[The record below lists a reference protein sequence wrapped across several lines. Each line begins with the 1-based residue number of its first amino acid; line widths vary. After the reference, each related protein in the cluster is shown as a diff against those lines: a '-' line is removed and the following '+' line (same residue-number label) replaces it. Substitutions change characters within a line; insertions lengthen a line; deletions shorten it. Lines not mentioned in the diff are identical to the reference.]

1 MHFHSDQEIHAIG
14 QGLLDRS
21 LPKAAWTHAAHL
33 AAAAWLLAA
42 RPDIDAPAQMPDI
55 IRAYNEA
62 TGTAN
67 TDTGGYHHTITLASL
82 RAVADFLARQPAGTP
97 LHVACEHLLR
107 SPLGDKGW
115 LMQYWTA
122 EVLFSKEARRDWIAP
137 DRTPLP
143 F

>member
-1 MHFHSDQEIHAIG
+1 M
-14 QGLLDRS
+14 
-21 LPKAAWTHAAHL
+21 PPTWPP
-33 AAAAWLLAA
+33 AWLLAA

-82 RAVADFLARQPAGTP
+82 RAVGGLSRQPAGTS
-97 LHVACEHLLR
+97 LHVACEHLLS
-107 SPLGDKGW
+107 SPFGDKGW
-115 LMQYWTA
+115 LLQYWTA

-137 DRTPLP
+137 DLALLP
-143 F
+143 

>member
-1 MHFHSDQEIHAIG
+1 MHFQSDEEIHAIG
-14 QGLLDRS
+14 AGLLDRT
-21 LPKAAWTHAAHL
+21 LPKLAWTHAAHL

-42 RPDIDAPAQMPDI
+42 RPDIDAQAEMPGI

-82 RAVADFLARQPAGTP
+82 RAVADFLARQPAETP
-97 LHVACEHLLR
+97 LHVACEHLLV
-107 SPLGDKGW
+107 SPYGNKSW
-115 LMQYWTA
+115 LTQYWTA
-122 EVLFSKEARRDWIAP
+122 EVLFSKDARLGWVDP
-137 DRTPLP
+137 DRAALP

>member
-1 MHFHSDQEIHAIG
+1 MHFASDQDVAALG
-14 QGLLDRS
+14 RGLLDRT

-42 RPDIDAPAQMPDI
+42 RPDLDAEQVMPGI

-82 RAVADFLARQPAGTP
+82 RAVRDFLARLPAGTP
-97 LHVACEHLLR
+97 LNVACEHLLS
-107 SPLGDKGW
+107 SPYGNKAW
-115 LMQYWTA
+115 LLEFWTA
-122 EVLFSKEARRDWIAP
+122 EVLFSSNARRAWVPP
-137 DRTPLP
+137 DRAPLP